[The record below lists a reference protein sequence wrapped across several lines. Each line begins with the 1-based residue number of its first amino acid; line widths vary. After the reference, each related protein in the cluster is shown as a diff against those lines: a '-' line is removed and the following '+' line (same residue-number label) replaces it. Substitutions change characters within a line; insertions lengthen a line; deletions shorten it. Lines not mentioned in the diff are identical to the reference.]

1 MNSDTDHD
9 PVPARERAEEHTG
22 HMPKDDAGVPQ
33 TLIGIDFPDA
43 FRAQEFLTALTRLA
57 ANGRMKLR
65 DAVFVSKN
73 ESGHTVAKET
83 ADLQT
88 GPTALSGALWAGLF
102 GLLLGG
108 PVGWLAGAAIG
119 AGAGAITAKVVDLG
133 ISDEWV
139 NWFREA
145 VEPGNTILALL
156 AEEVDR
162 QALADELERFH
173 SARLVYANLDEAW
186 IERLRDALGEPHAGR
201 DTTPAATPG
210 PTDTTHGQSN
220 A

>member
-1 MNSDTDHD
+1 MAN
-9 PVPARERAEEHTG
+9 EE
-22 HMPKDDAGVPQ
+22 AGVPQ

-43 FRAQEFLTALTRLA
+43 FRAQEFLTAVTRLA
-57 ANGRMKLR
+57 ANGQLKLR
-65 DAVFVSKN
+65 DAVFVSKD
-73 ESGHTVAKET
+73 EHGRTIAKET

-108 PVGWLAGAAIG
+108 PVGWLAGAAVG

-139 NWFREA
+139 DWFREA
-145 VEPGNTILALL
+145 VEPGSTILALL

-173 SARLVYANLDEAW
+173 SARLVYANLDDAW
-186 IERLRDALGEPHAGR
+186 TARLRDALGEEQAAGAAAS
-201 DTTPAATPG
+201 PASPG
-210 PTDTTHGQSN
+210 GSGPAPTSGQTDS
-220 A
+220 ASGQGTA

>member
-1 MNSDTDHD
+1 MAND
-9 PVPARERAEEHTG
+9 E
-22 HMPKDDAGVPQ
+22 AGVPQ

-43 FRAQEFLTALTRLA
+43 FRAQEFLTAVTRLA
-57 ANGRMKLR
+57 ANGRMRLR

-73 ESGHTVAKET
+73 ENGHTVVKET

-88 GPTALSGALWAGLF
+88 GQTAVSGALWAGLF
-102 GLLLGG
+102 GLVLGG
-108 PVGWLAGAAIG
+108 PVGWIAGAAIG
-119 AGAGAITAKVVDLG
+119 AGAGAITARVVDLG

-139 NWFREA
+139 DWFRDA

-173 SARLVYANLDEAW
+173 SARLVYANLDDAW
-186 IERLRDALGEPHAGR
+186 VERLRDALGEPGTGDHAAP
-201 DTTPAATPG
+201 DTSATGAGTAGPADGAS
-210 PTDTTHGQSN
+210 GQGT